1 MADATLDALGI
12 KDHPDDIAE
21 PSSDSGGKATPKE
34 FGDVLSTLGIK
45 EHPDDEPATSKSGL
59 RRVYIR
65 PHSMDEGDKSISEP
79 IKKGVGYAEQIA
91 QGIPILSPLADH
103 FVAAAKAL
111 SETIKPSSGDQSY
124 GSSFGERYDNA
135 LDQVR
140 NVSKDFAEKNPVGST
155 IANAAGGIASAIPL
169 AMTGPGAVAMGLRG
183 PSMALRALAG
193 GVGQGT
199 IGASDA
205 ALRGDNPLVGGGI
218 GAAGGIAGPVIGEAA
233 GAGGNALA
241 NYVWPRQGPLKTVDP
256 ININRLMSAISGESD
271 QTLDAA
277 SQRVGP
283 HGFIGD
289 LNQGLTDLTGAAA
302 VTPGTG
308 KAMVRSAYQTRAD
321 AQGPR
326 IESALTQALGPKLD
340 QVQLANMTTQARKAA
355 ADPLYDQWRTMQ
367 VHPTPEIKALIPRL
381 QAAKAFGMAK
391 ELAGIAGEPI
401 NQNFFTGGPQK
412 AFPTTQSWDYIKQ
425 ALDRR
430 ISQAYNKEGGGPLAR
445 KLVELKHDMID
456 EIRKT
461 PAGKVWDQARS
472 VFADHSALLDQQAAG
487 RDTFLGGRSG
497 TTVDE
502 LRHEIQTLSVPEMVA
517 RRQGLRAAAQEALGQ
532 TETGDTRL
540 RTLMLAPN
548 NQEKIRL
555 MMGNPAE
562 ADRLINALK
571 SEKHLSEK
579 AMDVLGNNA
588 TGASNVGRAE
598 RKNML
603 MPEPAREWGIDFQKP
618 GTWIPPSVRDQF
630 SLSGM
635 INAQR
640 GAAHSAANEQ
650 LARILT
656 LPNNSQSI
664 NLLRALRNEG
674 ARQSQNYQTAKGVGD
689 VLAGGIAGPGTS
701 SARRQVPAQTGPIPD
716 KRASMTNGVVMSD
729 ATPDPIRA
737 GAQYAQSSPFQ
748 MRPIGGGLVQVINIR
763 TGQVIYTGSASGAA
777 NAQASSA
784 GQARRIID

>member
-1 MADATLDALGI
+1 MAKAAELLGIDMGDDPPEPMADT
-12 KDHPDDIAE
+12 
-21 PSSDSGGKATPKE
+21 GGKATPKE
-34 FGDVLSTLGIK
+34 FGRALDLLGIK
-45 EHPDDEPATSKSGL
+45 EHPDEAIPKNIT
-59 RRVYIR
+59 RITVR
-65 PHSMDEGDKSISEP
+65 PHYLDKEDKSVPEVV
-79 IKKGVGYAEQIA
+79 KKAVGYAEQVA
-91 QGIPILSPLADH
+91 QGVPIISPAADH
-103 FVAAAKAL
+103 TVAAIKAL
-111 SETIKPSSGDQSY
+111 SGDKGY
-124 GSSFGERYDNA
+124 GDSFGERYSNA

-140 NVSKDFAEKNPVGST
+140 NVSKQFAEENPKGSMA
-155 IANAAGGIASAIPL
+155 ANVAGGIASAIPL

-183 PSMALRALAG
+183 PSMALRALG
-193 GVGQGT
+193 GGIGQGT
-199 IGASDA
+199 IGGTDA
-205 ALRGDNPLVGGGI
+205 ALRGDNPLVGAGV
-218 GAAGGIAGPVIGEAA
+218 GAAGGILGPMAGEAV
-233 GAGGNALA
+233 GAGGSALA
-241 NYVWPRQGPLKTVDP
+241 NYVWPRQGPLKAVDP
-256 ININRLMSAISGESD
+256 ININRLMNAISGESD
-271 QTLDAA
+271 QTLNAA

-283 HGFIGD
+283 HGFLGD
-289 LNQGLTDLTGAAA
+289 LNQGLTDLTGATA

-308 KAMVRSAYQTRAD
+308 KSMVRSAYQTRAD

-340 QVQLANMTTQARKAA
+340 QVQLAHMTTEARKAS
-355 ADPLYDQWRTMQ
+355 ADPLYSQWRNME
-367 VHPTPEIKALIPRL
+367 VHPTQAIKDLIPRL
-381 QAAKAFGMAK
+381 REAKAFGMAK

-445 KLVELKHDMID
+445 KLLDLKHDMID

-461 PAGKVWDQARS
+461 PAGKIWDQARS
-472 VFADHSALLDQQAAG
+472 TFADHSSLLDQMVAG

-497 TTVDE
+497 TTVDQ

-555 MMGNPAE
+555 MMGNKTA
-562 ADRLINALK
+562 ADELIGALK

-603 MPEPAREWGIDFQKP
+603 MPEPAKEYGLDLQKP
-618 GTWIPPSVRDQF
+618 ATWLPPSIRDQF
-630 SLSGM
+630 SIAGM

-640 GAAHSAANEQ
+640 GSAHSAANEQ
-650 LARILT
+650 LAKILT
-656 LPNNSQSI
+656 LPNNSSSI
-664 NLLRALRNEG
+664 DLLRALRNEG
-674 ARQSQNYQTAKGVGD
+674 ARQTKNYAGSRAIGD
-689 VLAGGIAGPGTS
+689 VLSGAIAGPGTS
-701 SARRQVPAQTGPIPD
+701 VSRRHVFPAQ
-716 KRASMTNGVVMSD
+716 
-729 ATPDPIRA
+729 
-737 GAQYAQSSPFQ
+737 
-748 MRPIGGGLVQVINIR
+748 
-763 TGQVIYTGSASGAA
+763 
-777 NAQASSA
+777 
-784 GQARRIID
+784 

>member
-1 MADATLDALGI
+1 MADTASLGIDWGDADTPPADSGKATPQEFSRALEALNI
-12 KDHPDDIAE
+12 KDHPDDEA
-21 PSSDSGGKATPKE
+21 PPKTRI
-34 FGDVLSTLGIK
+34 V
-45 EHPDDEPATSKSGL
+45 
-59 RRVYIR
+59 VR
-65 PHSMDEGDKSISEP
+65 PHWMDESDKSVPDIV
-79 IKKGVGYAEQIA
+79 KKAVGYTEQVA
-91 QGIPILSPLADH
+91 QGVPIISPAADH
-103 FVAAAKAL
+103 AVAAIKAL
-111 SETIKPSSGDQSY
+111 SGDKDY
-124 GSSFGERYDNA
+124 GNSFGERYANA

-140 NVSKDFAEKNPVGST
+140 NVSKNFAEENPKGSMA
-155 IANAAGGIASAIPL
+155 ANVVGGIASAVPL
-169 AMTGPGAVAMGLRG
+169 AMTGPGAIAMGLRG
-183 PSMALRALAG
+183 PSMALRALG
-193 GVGQGT
+193 GGLGQGA
-199 IGASDA
+199 IGGTDA
-205 ALRGDNPLVGGGI
+205 ALRGDSALTGAGI
-218 GAAGGIAGPVIGEAA
+218 GTAGGVLGPMAGEAV

-241 NYVWPRQGPLKTVDP
+241 NYVWPRQGPLKAVDP
-256 ININRLMSAISGESD
+256 INVNRLINAISGEND
-271 QTLDAA
+271 QTLNAA

-289 LNQGLTDLTGAAA
+289 LNQGLTDLTGATA

-308 KAMVRSAYQTRAD
+308 KAMVRSAYQNRAD

-326 IESALTQALGPKLD
+326 IENALTRALGPKLD
-340 QVQLANMTTQARKAA
+340 QVQLANMTTEARKAA
-355 ADPLYDQWRTMQ
+355 ADPLYDQWRQME
-367 VHPTPEIKALIPRL
+367 VHPTQAIKDLIPRL
-381 QAAKAFGMAK
+381 REAKAFGMAK
-391 ELAGIAGEPI
+391 ELAGISGESI

-445 KLVELKHDMID
+445 ALVGLKHDMID

-461 PAGKVWDQARS
+461 PAGKIWDQARS
-472 VFADHSALLDQQAAG
+472 TFADHSALLDQMAAG

-555 MMGNPAE
+555 MMGNPAQAE
-562 ADRLINALK
+562 ELINSLK

-603 MPEPAREWGIDFQKP
+603 MPEPAKEWGLDLQKP
-618 GTWIPPSVRDQF
+618 ATWVPRSIRDQF
-630 SLSGM
+630 SLAGM
-635 INAQR
+635 INAHR

-650 LARILT
+650 LAHILT
-656 LPNNSQSI
+656 LPNNAHSLD
-664 NLLRALRNEG
+664 LLRALRNEA
-674 ARQSQNYQTAKGVGD
+674 ARQSQNYGRSKAANELLTGA
-689 VLAGGIAGPGTS
+689 IAGPGTS
-701 SARRQVPAQTGPIPD
+701 IARRDVFPAQ
-716 KRASMTNGVVMSD
+716 
-729 ATPDPIRA
+729 
-737 GAQYAQSSPFQ
+737 
-748 MRPIGGGLVQVINIR
+748 
-763 TGQVIYTGSASGAA
+763 
-777 NAQASSA
+777 
-784 GQARRIID
+784 